1 MDLVLVVR
9 VQTSAEMKAV
19 RSELGEITY
28 STKTRG
34 ERKIEAARPAGR
46 GFYGIIRH
54 GYHTTPRHTTPHQ
67 SPLGN

>member
-1 MDLVLVVR
+1 
-9 VQTSAEMKAV
+9 MKAV

-34 ERKIEAARPAGR
+34 ERKLEAARPAGR

-54 GYHTTPRHTTPHQ
+54 GYASSDPRSACLLAWLHPVQEDTVD
-67 SPLGN
+67 